1 MIDEPWAGTLR
12 RRYAEGLPVGVSW
25 EDCFGFDRRFSF
37 GVNAVLWND
46 REAIIAELERVIPA
60 LKEGG
65 GRFFSS
71 DHSIPNTVSFDNFKT
86 ISDCIHRL
94 GKY

>member
-1 MIDEPWAGTLR
+1 M
-12 RRYAEGLPVGVSW
+12 
-25 EDCFGFDRRFSF
+25 
-37 GVNAVLWND
+37 LWND

-65 GRFFSS
+65 GCFFSS
-71 DHSIPNTVSFDNFKT
+71 DHSIPNTVSFDNFKA